1 MAYNLYMISRKFI
14 KDLPE
19 YVGQNVTIAGFVN
32 TVRNQGGIKFV
43 LIRDNTGYL
52 QCVVLKSNTEVFELA
67 GNLFNETVVSITG
80 LLKEERQAPG
90 GFEILVEDIKILS
103 ASAPELP
110 IPVNQDKI
118 IDDVEISKRL
128 DFRWLDL
135 RDPQK
140 LNIFKVWTSLEEG
153 FRKTYRELNF
163 IQIYTPLFMGS
174 GSEGGSEVF
183 EVSYFDRKAYL
194 AQSPQF
200 YKQMAMASG
209 FDRVF
214 VSNPVFR
221 AEPSFT
227 TRHLTEFTGWDF
239 EISYVDSHHD
249 VMDIEE
255 KLIVSG
261 LTQVNNDL
269 NLELEI
275 PNVPFPRIPF
285 LEAKKILKERG
296 ISSDKDGD
304 MSPEEEREISKYVKE
319 KYNTDFVFIIDYLSS
334 ERPFYSMKHEDN
346 PKLSKTFD
354 LLYKGIEIT
363 SGAQREHRVEI
374 LEKQIKDK
382 GIDPET
388 VADYLNFFR
397 YGCPPHGG
405 AGIGPGR
412 IVMQILNLSSIKEA
426 TYLPRDVKRLNP

>member
-1 MAYNLYMISRKFI
+1 MISRKYI

-19 YVGQNVTIAGFVN
+19 FIGQNVSVAGFVN

-52 QCVVLKSNTEVFELA
+52 QCVVLKSNTQVFELA
-67 GNLFNETVVSITG
+67 GNLFNESVVKITG

-90 GFEILVEDIKILS
+90 GFEILVEEIEVLS
-103 ASAPELP
+103 EAAPELP

-118 IDDVEISKRL
+118 IDDVEVSKRL

-135 RDPQK
+135 RDPEK
-140 LNIFKVWTSLEEG
+140 LKIFKVWTSLEDG
-153 FRKTYRELNF
+153 FRKAYRELGF
-163 IQIYTPLFMGS
+163 TQIYTPIFMEQ

-183 EVSYFDRKAYL
+183 EVKYFDRKAYL

-209 FDRVF
+209 FDKVF

-239 EISYVDSHHD
+239 ELSFVDSHHD
-249 VMDIEE
+249 VMEVEE

-261 LTQVNNDL
+261 LKQVEEDL
-269 NLELEI
+269 NLGLEI
-275 PNVPFPRIPF
+275 PTIPFPKIPF
-285 LEAKKILKERG
+285 YDAKRILKERG
-296 ISSDKDGD
+296 ISSEKEGD
-304 MSPEEEREISKYVKE
+304 MSPEEEREICKYVKE
-319 KYNTDFVFIIDYLSS
+319 TSNCDFVFITDYPSS
-334 ERPFYSMKHEDN
+334 ERPFYSMRHSDN
-346 PKLSKTFD
+346 SKISKTFD

-363 SGAQREHRVEI
+363 SGAQREHRVDV
-374 LEKQIKDK
+374 LEKQIKEK
-382 GIDPET
+382 GIEVET
-388 VADYLNFFR
+388 VSDYLNFFR
-397 YGCPPHGG
+397 FGCPPHGG

-426 TYLPRDVKRLNP
+426 TFLPRDVKRLNP

>member
-1 MAYNLYMISRKFI
+1 MISRKYI

-19 YVGQNVTIAGFVN
+19 FIGQNVSVAGFVN
-32 TVRNQGGIKFV
+32 TIRNQGGIKFV
-43 LIRDNTGYL
+43 LIRDNTGFL
-52 QCVVLKSNTEVFELA
+52 QCVVLKSNTQIFELA
-67 GNLFNETVVSITG
+67 GNLFNESVIRISG

-90 GFEILVEDIKILS
+90 GYEILVEEIEVLS
-103 ASAPELP
+103 EAAPELP

-118 IDDVEISKRL
+118 IDDVEVSKRL
-128 DFRWLDL
+128 DYRWLDL
-135 RDPQK
+135 RDPEK
-140 LNIFKVWTSLEEG
+140 LKIFRVWTSLEDG
-153 FRKTYRELNF
+153 FRKAYRELGF
-163 IQIYTPLFMGS
+163 TQIYTPIFMEQ

-183 EVSYFDRKAYL
+183 EVKYFDKKAYL

-209 FDRVF
+209 FDKVF

-239 EISYVDSHHD
+239 ELSFIDSHHD
-249 VMDIEE
+249 VMDVEE

-261 LTQVNNDL
+261 LKQVEEEL
-269 NLELEI
+269 NLDLEI
-275 PNVPFPRIPF
+275 PTTPFPKIPF
-285 LEAKKILKERG
+285 YDAKKILKDRG
-296 ISSDKDGD
+296 INSEKEGD
-304 MSPEEEREISKYVKE
+304 MTPEEEREICKYVKE
-319 KYNTDFVFIIDYLSS
+319 TNNCDFVFITDYPSS
-334 ERPFYSMKHEDN
+334 ERPFYSMRHSDN
-346 PKLSKTFD
+346 PKISKTFD

-363 SGAQREHRVEI
+363 SGAQREHRVEV
-374 LEKQIKDK
+374 LEKQIKEK
-382 GIDPET
+382 GIEVET

-426 TYLPRDVKRLNP
+426 TFLPRDVKRLNP

>member
-1 MAYNLYMISRKFI
+1 MISRKYI

-19 YVGQNVTIAGFVN
+19 FIGQNVSVAGFVN

-52 QCVVLKSNTEVFELA
+52 QCVVLKSNTQVFELA
-67 GNLFNETVVSITG
+67 GNLFNESVVKITG

-90 GFEILVEDIKILS
+90 GFEILVEEIEVLS
-103 ASAPELP
+103 EAAPELP

-118 IDDVEISKRL
+118 IDDVEVSKRL

-135 RDPQK
+135 RDPEK
-140 LNIFKVWTSLEEG
+140 LKIFKVWTSLEDG
-153 FRKTYRELNF
+153 FRKAYRELGF
-163 IQIYTPLFMGS
+163 TQIYTPIFMEQ

-183 EVSYFDRKAYL
+183 EVKYFDRKAYL

-209 FDRVF
+209 FDKVF

-239 EISYVDSHHD
+239 ELSFVDSHHD
-249 VMDIEE
+249 VMEVEE

-261 LTQVNNDL
+261 LKQVEEDL
-269 NLELEI
+269 NLGLEI
-275 PNVPFPRIPF
+275 PTIPFPKIPF
-285 LEAKKILKERG
+285 YDAKRILKERG
-296 ISSDKDGD
+296 ISSEKEGD
-304 MSPEEEREISKYVKE
+304 MSPEEEREICKYVKE
-319 KYNTDFVFIIDYLSS
+319 TSNCDFVFITDYPSS
-334 ERPFYSMKHEDN
+334 ERPFYSMRHSDN
-346 PKLSKTFD
+346 PKISKTFD

-363 SGAQREHRVEI
+363 SGAQREHRVDV
-374 LEKQIKDK
+374 LEKQIKEK
-382 GIDPET
+382 GIEVET
-388 VADYLNFFR
+388 VSDYLNFFR
-397 YGCPPHGG
+397 FGCPPHGG

-426 TYLPRDVKRLNP
+426 TFLPRDVKRLNP